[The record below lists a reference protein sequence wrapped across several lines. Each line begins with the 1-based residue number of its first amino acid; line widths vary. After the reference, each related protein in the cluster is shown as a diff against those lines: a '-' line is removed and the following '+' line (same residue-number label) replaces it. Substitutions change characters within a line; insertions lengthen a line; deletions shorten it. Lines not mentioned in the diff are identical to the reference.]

1 MFGHSAFRILPHFMV
16 QGVEGLTITALQTRM
31 LRKRDN
37 HMKKTILVA
46 LAATMAVG
54 ACTTDPYTGEQK
66 ISNTVGG
73 ATLGALAGAGVG
85 LLAGGDDRRNALI
98 GAGIGALAGG
108 AVGSVMDR
116 NEAELR
122 AQLQGTGVS
131 VTRVGDRIVLNM
143 PSDITFAT
151 DQDAVKS
158 QFYPVLNSVALV
170 LRKYNQTIVDVYGYT
185 DSTGD
190 DTYNYNLSQRRALA
204 VANYLSGQG
213 VDSRRF
219 AVTGFGETRPIADNN
234 SPAGR
239 AQNRRVEIQLSPLT

>member
-1 MFGHSAFRILPHFMV
+1 
-16 QGVEGLTITALQTRM
+16 
-31 LRKRDN
+31 
-37 HMKKTILVA
+37 MKKTVLVA
-46 LAATMAVG
+46 LAAALAVT
-54 ACTTDPYTGEQK
+54 ACTTTDPYTGEQK
-66 ISNTVGG
+66 VSNTAGG
-73 ATLGALAGAGVG
+73 AALGALAGAGVG

-108 AVGSVMDR
+108 AIGNVMDR

-151 DQDAVKS
+151 DQDSVKP
-158 QFYPVLNSVALV
+158 QFYPVLNSVGLV
-170 LRKYNQTIVDVYGYT
+170 LKKFNQTIVDVYGYT

-204 VANYLSGQG
+204 VADYLSGQG

-219 AVTGFGETRPIADNN
+219 AVTGFGETRPVADN
-234 SPAGR
+234 SSQSGR
-239 AQNRRVEIQLSPLT
+239 ALNRRVEIQLSPLT